1 MNEHSFLEIL
11 PPVAFAAGEQRS
23 FYITGSYFEIIDAV
37 DPVDIVLSDAYGARR
52 GLMKGAEASFHL
64 KNTPFGFVQI
74 SSATAQEIRFAYGS
88 GEAGTRRA
96 AGAVNIVGTVPVS
109 GPLTDAELRATPVP
123 VRDRLEAPTGNWVN
137 SALWGAAN
145 SSVNIFTAAAN
156 VNGAIVWAAG
166 ANDQNASGAPQSL
179 IAKATAPAT
188 IVDGDVIAF
197 TRNQILSGAP
207 LFYKEL
213 ELVEPQRIAPGL
225 GLWFISGFAG
235 SAVGYRHVR
244 FSLL

>member
-74 SSATAQEIRFAYGS
+74 SSATAQTIRFAYGS

-96 AGAVNIVGTVPVS
+96 AGAVTIVGTVPVS
-109 GPLTDAELRATPVP
+109 MLAADKLELLRPVLPTNAWNSSATMAAGVPLTVF
-123 VRDRLEAPTGNWVN
+123 APG
-137 SALWGAAN
+137 
-145 SSVNIFTAAAN
+145 AN
-156 VNGAIVWAAG
+156 VNGAIIWTAESSDV
-166 ANDQNASGAPQSL
+166 SGSNNLQSF
-179 IAKATAPAT
+179 IAKNAAPANVYDGEIVALGKAGPFAANVGVT
-188 IVDGDVIAF
+188 I
-197 TRNQILSGAP
+197 
-207 LFYKEL
+207 EL
-213 ELVEPQRIAPGL
+213 AQPQRIAAGL
-225 GLWFISGFAG
+225 GLYFISGFVGLAG
-235 SAVGYRHVR
+235 FGRHAR
-244 FSLL
+244 YTLL